1 MMDKINVLLIE
12 DDPDD
17 VELLEAAFNDHQV
30 PFLLHVIAQG
40 DKVIP
45 FINDCEKLPDVIVLD
60 LNLPKMHGREIL
72 RLIKSNDRFKLVPVV
87 ILTTSSTR
95 QDCDYCME
103 AGAENYLVKP
113 GTMAAY
119 GMIIETITSVAI
131 AERAR

>member
-1 MMDKINVLLIE
+1 MDKINVLLVE

-17 VELLEAAFNDHQV
+17 VELLEAAFNDNQI
-30 PFLLHVIAQG
+30 PFQLHVISQG
-40 DKVIP
+40 DKVISY
-45 FINDCEKLPDVIVLD
+45 INDCEILPDVIVLD

-72 RLIKSNDRFKLVPVV
+72 RSIKSYDRFKIVPVV

-95 QDCDYCME
+95 HDCDYCME

-119 GMIIETITSVAI
+119 GKIVETIAGIAI
-131 AERAR
+131 AEKTK